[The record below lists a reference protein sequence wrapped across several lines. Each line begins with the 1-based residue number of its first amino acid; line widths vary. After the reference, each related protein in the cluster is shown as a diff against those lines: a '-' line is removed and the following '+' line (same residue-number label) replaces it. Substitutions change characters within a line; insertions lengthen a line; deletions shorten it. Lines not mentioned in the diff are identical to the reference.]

1 MYARVARQPDE
12 TLSTRWSTSPKN
24 AAQRILRASCSG
36 DEPNRERLAQS
47 KVVLDFLL
55 DHQLPALE
63 GNGQADDEGAE
74 DTRLARRVLVSD
86 EVAASTIDV
95 QRVQLGGW
103 WRRIVR
109 AQRLVNL

>member
-47 KVVLDFLL
+47 KVVLTSF

-74 DTRLARRVLVSD
+74 DTRLARRVLVRD